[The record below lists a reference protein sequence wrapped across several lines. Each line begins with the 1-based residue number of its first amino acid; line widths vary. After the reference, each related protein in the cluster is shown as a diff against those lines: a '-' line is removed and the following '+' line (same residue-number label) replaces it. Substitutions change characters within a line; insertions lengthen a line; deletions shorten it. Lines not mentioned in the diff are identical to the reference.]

1 MVIGYECTPVLTLIN
16 DIMAF
21 FKTKQSSGNLV
32 AVKEKVI
39 VTPVA
44 AEDYKNGKVENLIQ
58 VELDERWVLIMHV
71 SEGIEMEILV
81 L

>member
-1 MVIGYECTPVLTLIN
+1 
-16 DIMAF
+16 MAF